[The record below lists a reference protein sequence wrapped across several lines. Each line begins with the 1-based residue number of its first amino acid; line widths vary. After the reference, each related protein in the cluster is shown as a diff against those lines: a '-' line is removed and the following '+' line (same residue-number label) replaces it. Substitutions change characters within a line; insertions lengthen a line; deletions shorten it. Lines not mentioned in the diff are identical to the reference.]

1 MSQPFN
7 TEKKNRINGNSFT
20 SSFIDDSHTD
30 FTLFETSCSD
40 IIGRGQGLH
49 GIGTLGEKTV
59 HAVLKNYYGPQ
70 SKWQEIKIG
79 PFVADICREGEIYEI
94 QSKSFYLMKKK
105 LEYFLQDYEVT
116 IVYPVVCE
124 KYLRYVNPKTGEIAP
139 PRKSIKKGHI
149 YQIVPELYSIREFL
163 NYPNLHFILSFITME
178 EYKLLDGFGKD
189 KKKGGTKTDR
199 IPTAILGEYHLY
211 SIAELIRFLPEN
223 LPEIFTS
230 KELSALAKC
239 SLREA
244 QILLNLLQYFQQIK
258 HVGNKNRYHQY
269 QKI

>member
-1 MSQPFN
+1 MSQTSN
-7 TEKKNRINGNSFT
+7 TEKMNRNTSNSFC

-30 FTLFETSCSD
+30 YELFEKSCSD

-59 HAVLKNYYGPQ
+59 HAVLKNYYGPDT
-70 SKWQEIKIG
+70 KWQEIKIG
-79 PFVADICREGEIYEI
+79 SFVADICREGEIFEI
-94 QSKSFYLMKKK
+94 QSKNFYLMKKK
-105 LEYFLQDYEVT
+105 LEYFLQEYEVT
-116 IVYPVVCE
+116 IVYPVVIE
-124 KYLRYVNPKTGEIAP
+124 KYLRYVNPETGEIAP
-139 PRKSIKKGHI
+139 PRKSNKKGHI

-163 NYPNLHFILSFITME
+163 HYENLHFILSFITME

-211 SIAELIRFLPEN
+211 SITDLITFLPYD
-223 LPEIFTS
+223 LPDIFTS

-244 QILLNLLQYFQQIK
+244 QILLNLLQYFHQIK
-258 HVGNKNRYHQY
+258 YVGNKNRYHQY
-269 QKI
+269 QRI